1 MTMIAA
7 ALLLLANAAAAPV
20 HAAPDCSYD
29 RKAMLALDEDAF
41 DQDLGNGGGGWRS
54 LEGKAGCEQATAE
67 LIAAYR
73 AAHPGGSTLLA
84 WHEGQVRA
92 SLGQDAQAIALFE
105 AARKP
110 AEKDLAGWNLYVDA
124 SIAFLRRDRTALQ
137 AARDALASVAYPGGD
152 DAPPLKDGYLEF
164 PAADGQPAMRVRWP
178 PNIDVVDGFLH
189 CFDKPYKDAYR
200 SECRPHA
207 AVEIEASP
215 APAKD

>member
-1 MTMIAA
+1 MSLLMIP
-7 ALLLLANAAAAPV
+7 ALLLAISTGGQASPDA
-20 HAAPDCSYD
+20 DCSYD
-29 RKAMLALDEDAF
+29 KDAMLALDESAF
-41 DQDLGNGGGGWRS
+41 DQDLGNGGGGWRA

-73 AAHPGGSTLLA
+73 AAHPDGSTLLA

-92 SLGQDAQAIALFE
+92 SLGQDEQAIALFD

-215 APAKD
+215 APAQD